1 MQRAI
6 STSPAAGKPGGPR
19 ARWSAHS
26 PPTSARA
33 CPRSAPCLGARR
45 GWPFGAPDQESVI
58 SARQYKKIMD
68 TIEYDHRV
76 TKTART
82 HAQTHSTTN
91 KTHTHTHTHTHKLT
105 LSHTHTHLSVH
116 SLDVLCHYEFVQADL
131 FPFGNATRPRHHLSA
146 HLKSKHID
154 TSHARVAV
162 RVTCMPIFCLH
173 VMRSVGM

>member
-68 TIEYDHRV
+68 TIEYNHRV

-91 KTHTHTHTHTHKLT
+91 KTHTHTHTHTHTNSLS
-105 LSHTHTHLSVH
+105 LSHTHTFLCTRLTSCAITSSCRPTFFHLAMPLGHVTTYPLTSSQNTLTRH
-116 SLDVLCHYEFVQADL
+116 TLGWLCV
-131 FPFGNATRPRHHLSA
+131 
-146 HLKSKHID
+146 
-154 TSHARVAV
+154 
-162 RVTCMPIFCLH
+162 
-173 VMRSVGM
+173 

>member
-68 TIEYDHRV
+68 TIEYNH
-76 TKTART
+76 
-82 HAQTHSTTN
+82 QN
-91 KTHTHTHTHTHKLT
+91 THTHTHTHTHKLT
-105 LSHTHTHLSVH
+105 LSLTHTHLSVH

-146 HLKSKHID
+146 HLKSKHSD
-154 TSHARVAV
+154 TSHARVAM
-162 RVTCMPIFCLH
+162 RLTCMHIFCLH
-173 VMRSVGM
+173 VMRNAGM

>member
-68 TIEYDHRV
+68 TIEYNHRV

-91 KTHTHTHTHTHKLT
+91 KTHTRTHTQTHS
-105 LSHTHTHLSVH
+105 LSHTHLSVH

-146 HLKSKHID
+146 HLKSKYIC
-154 TSHARVAV
+154 TSHARVAM
-162 RVTCMPIFCLH
+162 RLTCMHILCIH
-173 VMRSVGM
+173 VMWNVGM